1 MATAPQFLCPTTAR
15 EKDRDASFRRA
26 LASIFRPVLRAY
38 DKHAPFNPPS
48 PMFSLHSNFL
58 GNVVADCVTS
68 LRNFRDNRGMSA
80 AEAVLAGRETESDV
94 QERDFEGWVARE
106 QKRIFLLCLR
116 LLRSSDEADSATQ
129 DVFVEAYRTLEKS
142 GAQGDP

>member
-1 MATAPQFLCPTTAR
+1 
-15 EKDRDASFRRA
+15 
-26 LASIFRPVLRAY
+26 
-38 DKHAPFNPPS
+38 
-48 PMFSLHSNFL
+48 
-58 GNVVADCVTS
+58 
-68 LRNFRDNRGMSA
+68 MSA

>member
-1 MATAPQFLCPTTAR
+1 
-15 EKDRDASFRRA
+15 
-26 LASIFRPVLRAY
+26 
-38 DKHAPFNPPS
+38 
-48 PMFSLHSNFL
+48 
-58 GNVVADCVTS
+58 
-68 LRNFRDNRGMSA
+68 
-80 AEAVLAGRETESDV
+80 V